1 MNKIIA
7 LLVVGSFLFLQGC
20 ILSTGKLRYE
30 TSNTVILEV
39 KNKPEKQTFKL
50 FISARDKTQF
60 EQIVS
65 NIANILAEWNR

>member
-1 MNKIIA
+1 MRKIAMVCII
-7 LLVVGSFLFLQGC
+7 LGLFMCLQGC

-30 TSNTVILEV
+30 TSNTVVLKV
-39 KNKPEKQTFKL
+39 EKQTFKL

>member
-30 TSNTVILEV
+30 TSNTVILKV
-39 KNKPEKQTFKL
+39 EKQTFKL
-50 FISARDKTQF
+50 SISARDKTQF

-65 NIANILAEWNR
+65 NIANILAEWNK